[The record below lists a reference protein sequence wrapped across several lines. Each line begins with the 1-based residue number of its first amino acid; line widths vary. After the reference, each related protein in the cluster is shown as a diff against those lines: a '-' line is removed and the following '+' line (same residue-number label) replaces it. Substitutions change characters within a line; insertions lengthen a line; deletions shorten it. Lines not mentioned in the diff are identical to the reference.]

1 MTVVCISLIN
11 TLALIKCSHHILTQ
25 SFSLVAQ
32 LETRFKLSNI
42 DPPTI
47 RLTQYPYSN
56 QHEKSTQ
63 LSMCRNRAMYSDFR
77 SHTQKVFNFLC
88 FDPPKRS

>member
-1 MTVVCISLIN
+1 MAAVCISLIN
-11 TLALIKCSHHILTQ
+11 TLALIKWSHHILTQ

-56 QHEKSTQ
+56 QHEKLTQ
-63 LSMCRNRAMYSDFR
+63 LSMYANRAMYSDF
-77 SHTQKVFNFLC
+77 
-88 FDPPKRS
+88 